1 MPASATTTDAP
12 CTLANIRVLELGD
25 AIAGAWAGKLFADAG
40 ADVIKVEPPGGD
52 PLRRWKA
59 SAELG
64 QSPPLAEGETG
75 ALFHYLNGNKQSS
88 VLDLESAEGRDHF
101 RALCRDAD
109 LLLIDLREATQ
120 EQCTWLRKLQEAFPD
135 LCVSELSNW
144 GSEGPWQGRAANEF
158 TLQAEMGSTAYR
170 GYQDRPPLGAG
181 GQIGEYL
188 GGTMAAVSA
197 LAAWF
202 SRQRS
207 GRGHRAEVSL
217 FETLLLCL
225 QPYQFIHS
233 QLEPGVPVPRS
244 VEIPSIE
251 PAADGWA
258 GVCTITAQQWQ
269 AFAELIGHPQL
280 GKDPQMA
287 SSYLRYLN
295 LEQVVPKIEA
305 WTREH
310 TVAEILENAGRRRI
324 PAAPIGNG
332 REVLEMEHMRE
343 RNLYPENPAG
353 FRQPRPPFH
362 FSAAS
367 LREPGLAPALD
378 NSVGWSDRDTRLV
391 LAAAGHSTVSQEVG
405 SGTQA
410 RPLQGLR
417 VVDFTAFWAGP
428 FASALFAA
436 LGAEV
441 IKVESIQRPDGMR
454 FAAGMPPD
462 ERPLWELSCITHG
475 ANTNKHAITLD
486 LESEAGLDLARR
498 LIRQSDIVIE
508 NFSPRVMENFGLGW
522 EAIQALNPQAI
533 MVRMPAFGLEGPWRE
548 RTGFAMTIEQV
559 SGLAWLTG
567 YADRSPL
574 VPRGCVDPLG
584 GMNAV
589 FATLGALRLREQG
602 QGGQL
607 VEVPLV
613 EAGLAVAAEQVLE
626 HTAYG
631 TLLQRNGNRMPQA
644 TPQGVFQGSDGEW
657 LAISVSRPQ
666 HWRALVAVLDEPS
679 LRDTELEQPA
689 SRRAREDEI
698 EGLLEAWCSRHPA
711 AELAE
716 RLANN
721 GVPAA
726 FLHNVRDL
734 NRHPQLTETG
744 FFQRLPHAVV
754 GELDYPGFPFRLD
767 GQYLPLLR
775 PAPLLGEHNREILQG
790 LLGLDEAEIAA
801 LEQSAVIGNR
811 PSFM

>member
-1 MPASATTTDAP
+1 MPASATTTTAP
-12 CTLANIRVLELGD
+12 FPLAGIRVLELSD
-25 AIAGAWAGKLFADAG
+25 AIGGAWAGKLFADAG

-64 QSPPLAEGETG
+64 QSAPLAEGETA
-75 ALFHYLNGNKQSS
+75 ALFHYLNGNKQSRA
-88 VLDLESAEGRDHF
+88 LDLQGESGCEDF
-101 RALCRDAD
+101 RALCRGAD
-109 LLLIDLREATQ
+109 LLLIDLREAEPDLQ
-120 EQCTWLRKLQEAFPD
+120 HWLRSLQDDCPD
-135 LCVSELSNW
+135 LCVTELSNW
-144 GSEGPWQGRAANEF
+144 GPEGPFSTRAANEF
-158 TLQAEMGSTAYR
+158 TLQAEVGSTAYR
-170 GYQDRPPLGAG
+170 GYADRAPLGAG

-188 GGTMAAVSA
+188 GGTMAAVST
-197 LAAWF
+197 LVTWF
-202 SRQRS
+202 EKRRS

-251 PAADGWA
+251 PATDGWA

-269 AFAELIGHPQL
+269 AFADMIGHPEL
-280 GKDPQMA
+280 GEDPQMA

-295 LEQVVPKIEA
+295 LEQVGPKIEA
-305 WTREH
+305 WTRSQ
-310 TVAEILENAGRRRI
+310 TVAEILEEAGRRRI

-332 REVLEMEHMRE
+332 REVLAMAHMRE

-353 FRQPRPPFH
+353 FRQPRPPCH

-367 LREPGLAPALD
+367 LRGPALAPELD
-378 NSVGWSDRDTRLV
+378 DSPGWNDRETEP
-391 LAAAGHSTVSQEVG
+391 ATAGGAGKASQAG
-405 SGTQA
+405 LGA
-410 RPLQGLR
+410 RGGPLEGLR

-436 LGAEV
+436 LGADV

-475 ANTNKHAITLD
+475 ANTNKRDVTLD
-486 LESEAGLDLARR
+486 MESEAGLDLARR
-498 LIRQSDIVIE
+498 LIRDADIVIE

-522 EAIQALNPQAI
+522 EAIHALNPEAI
-533 MVRMPAFGLEGPWRE
+533 MVRMPAFGLEGPWRD
-548 RTGFAMTIEQV
+548 RTGFAMTIEQI
-559 SGLAWLTG
+559 SGMAWLTG

-589 FATLGALRLREQG
+589 FATLGALRLRDQG
-602 QGGQL
+602 HGGQL

-613 EAGLAVAAEQVLE
+613 EAGLAIAAEQVLE
-626 HTAYG
+626 YTAYG
-631 TLLQRNGNRMPQA
+631 TLLERNGNRMPQA

-657 LAISVSRPQ
+657 LALSVSRPQ
-666 HWRALVAVLDEPS
+666 HWRALVALLEEPA
-679 LRDTELEQPA
+679 LQDPGLEEPA
-689 SRRAREDEI
+689 ERRAREDEI
-698 EGLLEAWCSRHPA
+698 EAVLQPWCARYPA
-711 AELAE
+711 AELAA
-716 RLANN
+716 RLADN

-734 NRHPQLTETG
+734 NCHPQLTETG
-744 FFQRLPHAVV
+744 FFQRLQHAVV
-754 GELDYPGFPFRLD
+754 GELDYPRFPFRLD
-767 GQYLPLLR
+767 GEYLPVKQ
-775 PAPLLGEHNREILQG
+775 PAPLLGEHNQEILQD
-790 LLGLDEAEIAA
+790 LLGLDDAEIAA
-801 LEQSAVIGNR
+801 LEQAGVIGSR

>member
-1 MPASATTTDAP
+1 MPASAATPDAP
-12 CTLANIRVLELGD
+12 FPLAGIRVLELSD
-25 AIAGAWAGKLFADAG
+25 AIAGAWSGKLFADAG

-64 QSPPLAEGETG
+64 QSAPLAAGETG
-75 ALFHYLNGNKQSS
+75 ALFHYLNGNKQSRA
-88 VLDLESAEGRDHF
+88 LDLQSESGREAF
-101 RALCRDAD
+101 RALCRGAD
-109 LLLIDLREATQ
+109 LLLIDLREAEPDLQ
-120 EQCTWLRKLQEAFPD
+120 HWLRSLQDDCPG
-135 LCVSELSNW
+135 LCVTELSNW
-144 GSEGPWQGRAANEF
+144 GPQGPFSARAANEF
-158 TLQAEMGSTAYR
+158 TLQAEVGSTAYR
-170 GYQDRPPLGAG
+170 GYADRAPLGAG

-197 LAAWF
+197 LVSWF
-202 SRQRS
+202 SGQRS
-207 GRGHRAEVSL
+207 GQGHRAEVSL

-233 QLEPGVPVPRS
+233 QLEPDVPVPRS

-269 AFAELIGHPQL
+269 AFADMIGHPEL
-280 GKDPQMA
+280 GEDPQMA

-295 LEQVVPKIEA
+295 LDQVGPKIEA
-305 WTREH
+305 WTRSQ
-310 TVAEILENAGRRRI
+310 TVAEILEEAGRRRI

-332 REVLEMEHMRE
+332 REVLAMAHMRE
-343 RNLYPENPAG
+343 RGLYPENPAG
-353 FRQPRPPFH
+353 FRQSRSPYH

-367 LREPGLAPALD
+367 LREPAPAPQLGE
-378 NSVGWSDRDTRLV
+378 SAGWGERDDPPMSARDAK
-391 LAAAGHSTVSQEVG
+391 AATTTG
-405 SGTQA
+405 SPPPTG
-410 RPLQGLR
+410 PLEGLR

-436 LGAEV
+436 LGADV

-475 ANTNKHAITLD
+475 ANTNKRDVTLD

-498 LIRQSDIVIE
+498 LIRDADIVIE

-522 EAIQALNPQAI
+522 EAIHALNPEAI
-533 MVRMPAFGLEGPWRE
+533 MVRMPAFGLEGPWRD
-548 RTGFAMTIEQV
+548 RTGFAMTIEQI

-589 FATLGALRLREQG
+589 FATLGALRLRDQG
-602 QGGQL
+602 HGGQL

-613 EAGLAVAAEQVLE
+613 EAGLAIAAEQVLE
-626 HTAYG
+626 YSAYG
-631 TLLQRNGNRMPQA
+631 TLLERNGNRMPQA

-657 LAISVSRPQ
+657 LAVSVSRPQ
-666 HWRALVAVLDEPS
+666 HWRALVALLEEPA
-679 LRDTELEQPA
+679 LQDPGLEEPA
-689 SRRAREDEI
+689 ERRAREDEI
-698 EGLLEAWCSRHPA
+698 EAVLLDWCAGFPA

-716 RLANN
+716 RLADN

-734 NRHPQLTETG
+734 NRHPQLSETG
-744 FFQRLPHAVV
+744 FFQRLRHAVV
-754 GELDYPGFPFRLD
+754 GNLDYPSFPFRLD
-767 GQYLPLLR
+767 GEYLPVKR
-775 PAPLLGEHNREILQG
+775 PAPLLGEHNREILRD
-790 LLGLDEAEIAA
+790 LLGLDEAEIVA
-801 LEQSAVIGNR
+801 LEQAAVIGNR